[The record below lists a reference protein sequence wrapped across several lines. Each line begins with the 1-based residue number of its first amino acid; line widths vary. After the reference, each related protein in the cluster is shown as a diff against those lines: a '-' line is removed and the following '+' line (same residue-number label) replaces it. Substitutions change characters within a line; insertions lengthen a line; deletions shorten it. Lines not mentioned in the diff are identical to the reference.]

1 MIKDIF
7 RVMFEP
13 IPPLARQINATMTK
27 LGLVENEYVST
38 HVRAR
43 YPAGFIVKYMKGNRN
58 QPFDKDGGL
67 KFEGQIKDW
76 LVSIVNNAIWC
87 GHLLAP
93 ELKVFFIS
101 DHNEVTRY
109 AITND
114 IPVGGGGGG
123 GGKQKQKQ
131 EQKQEKGQK
140 HEQSIRAIGIDRDK
154 EPLHMDGNHNQN
166 SHASDFYSVFEDLL
180 IMGGSRCVAHGIGS
194 FGSFGA
200 GLSGNRC
207 RAIHRKYTAQ
217 PVNCPNDQGMR
228 RSISINADEMIF
240 GEEPGGEGKIQFKQ

>member
-13 IPPLARQINATMTK
+13 IPPLAKQINATMTR
-27 LGLVENEYVST
+27 LGLVENDFVSA

-43 YPAGFIVKYMKGNRN
+43 YPAGFIVKHMNGNRN
-58 QPFDKDGGL
+58 QAFDKDGGL
-67 KFEGQIKDW
+67 KFEGKIKDW
-76 LVSIVNNAIWC
+76 LVNIVNNAVKC
-87 GHLLAP
+87 SHLLAP

-109 AITND
+109 AISNE
-114 IPVGGGGGG
+114 IPVGG
-123 GGKQKQKQ
+123 K
-131 EQKQEKGQK
+131 E
-140 HEQSIRAIGIDRDK
+140 SIRAIGIDRDE
-154 EPLHMDGNHNQN
+154 EPLHMDGNHNQMSN
-166 SHASDFYSVFEDLL
+166 ASDFYSVFEDLL

-207 RAIHRKYTAQ
+207 RAIHRKYNAQ
-217 PVNCPNDQGMR
+217 PVNCPNEQGMR
-228 RSISINADEMIF
+228 RSLDIHASEMIF
-240 GEEPGGEGKIQFKQ
+240 GEEPGGEGKIQFKK